1 MANTIRLTESELRK
15 LITESIKNILTEG
28 HNNNPSYTHYAIHK
42 GQNKIVNGWDYS
54 GIDGEE
60 LRAYKK
66 DYFIDDLVDMGMD
79 PKLITILTR
88 KSCEKK
94 GINPDDDNCWSNYP
108 MTESTI
114 NEIGETPAGQKALGA
129 LTARKK
135 LAHKDHMKPYR
146 YAEKARGGDNWDKFA
161 YPNATID
168 AVNPMY
174 KDYAQGYTDYL
185 NAHPDEMMDYER
197 NKYMNESVK
206 KHPSVTVEVDLC
218 DIQFPEPLN
227 DFIDENYGNMPD
239 TVKIEIEYEYV
250 PYTPAT
256 YWQPAEGDEFEFYG
270 IDVLSEP
277 FAGIIPQEYFQQFI
291 ETVGDYADNNIDD
304 LFSTANIDSDD
315 GPDPDEAYENWRDSQ
330 YED

>member
-15 LITESIKNILTEG
+15 LIAESIKNILTEG

-60 LRAYKK
+60 LRAFKK

-108 MTESTI
+108 MTE
-114 NEIGETPAGQKALGA
+114 G
-129 LTARKK
+129 
-135 LAHKDHMKPYR
+135 
-146 YAEKARGGDNWDKFA
+146 
-161 YPNATID
+161 
-168 AVNPMY
+168 
-174 KDYAQGYTDYL
+174 
-185 NAHPDEMMDYER
+185 
-197 NKYMNESVK
+197 YMNESVK

-239 TVKIEIEYEYV
+239 TVEIEIEYEYI

-256 YWQPAEGDEFEFYG
+256 YWQPAEGDEFEFYS

-277 FAGIIPQEYFQQFI
+277 FAKLIPQEYFQQFI

-315 GPDPDEAYENWRDSQ
+315 GPDPDEAYERWRDSQ